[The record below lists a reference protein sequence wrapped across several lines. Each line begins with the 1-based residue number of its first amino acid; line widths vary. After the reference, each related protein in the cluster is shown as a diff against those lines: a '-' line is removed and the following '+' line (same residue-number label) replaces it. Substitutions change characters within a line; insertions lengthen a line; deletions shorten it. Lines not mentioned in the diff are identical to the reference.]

1 MILITDV
8 KIRKIDGNQ
17 AQIIAQKY
25 EELYSPMGPEEVRDK
40 MNEIEH
46 IKGTRFVNLNGEDVV
61 IGMDKESQKLIGLPF
76 DIFEHM
82 QDEINRC
89 RELINEY
96 QKMSKTLTH
105 RIRAF
110 NGLSFF
116 QRVKHILFGG
126 KV

>member
-1 MILITDV
+1 MILITDI
-8 KIRKIDGNQ
+8 KIKKYDGDQ
-17 AQIIAQKY
+17 AQIIKQKY
-25 EELYSPMGPEEVRDK
+25 EELYRPMGPEEVSDK
-40 MNEIEH
+40 MIEIEH
-46 IKGTRFVNLNGEDVV
+46 IKGGRFVNSNGEEVV
-61 IGMDKESQKLIGLPF
+61 IGIDKKSQDLIGLPF
-76 DIFEHM
+76 DTFEHM

-126 KV
+126 KI